1 MNPAID
7 RTRFGT
13 AANVRAGL
21 IVFAVSL
28 LLLAM
33 FLSSS
38 LQSYAY
44 DLPVNPLTET
54 IVAWVDAWHG
64 WMEAIGAVQVA
75 EGIADAVARF
85 HDMTFAQ

>member
-1 MNPAID
+1 MAHALN
-7 RTRFGT
+7 RKRFGT
-13 AANVRAGL
+13 TANVRSGL
-21 IVFAVSL
+21 VVFTVSL

-54 IVAWVDAWHG
+54 IVAWVDTWHG
-64 WMEAIGAVQVA
+64 WMETIGTALA
-75 EGIADAVARF
+75 ADAFANAVASFHDARF
-85 HDMTFAQ
+85 GE

>member
-1 MNPAID
+1 MAHELNLK
-7 RTRFGT
+7 RFGPT
-13 AANVRAGL
+13 ANVWSGL
-21 IVFAVSL
+21 VVFAVSL

-54 IVAWVDAWHG
+54 IVAWVDTWHG
-64 WMEAIGAVQVA
+64 WMETIGTAQAADSFASAIAA
-75 EGIADAVARF
+75 LHDARF
-85 HDMTFAQ
+85 SD